1 MKMKHAILAACAAAM
16 VLATAGP
23 AMAKEL
29 IFGSFLPPRHNVN
42 VLGLAPVLKA
52 IEKETGGSIKW
63 KLLTAGQLF
72 GGRATLTSVGGGLAD
87 AGVVI
92 ASFTQSKLPN
102 FFTMTDMTMFASD
115 GLVAAAAAA
124 DTTFNDCPQC
134 LNDFHKQKTVPLG
147 FYGLTPYKLMCNKKV
162 TNLAEAKGM
171 RMRTSGGN
179 GRWARAMGGT
189 PVHMTAPDM
198 VEAIERGQIDCIIG
212 PTAWIKAYSIPE
224 HIKYVLDFPMGTF
237 VGAAQFVMNRKVWQG
252 LTLAEKKATLKYM
265 PMSSALASIDGY
277 AADAVK
283 AEAESKA
290 RGAVYT
296 KGGAEIE
303 GLLKKHLSNEMD
315 VIIAAAKKRR
325 AKNPEA
331 IIAAF
336 KKNADKW
343 TKLIAATDRSS
354 ESYRKLLWDH
364 LYSKIDPNKL

>member
-1 MKMKHAILAACAAAM
+1 MKIKQTILAACAAGM

-92 ASFTQSKLPN
+92 SSFTQSKLPN
-102 FFTMTDMTMFASD
+102 FYTMTDMAMFASD

-134 LNDFHKQKTVPLG
+134 LNDFYKQKTVPLG
-147 FYGLTPYKLMCNKKV
+147 FYGLTAYKLMCNKKV

-171 RMRTSGGN
+171 RMRTSGAN

-237 VGAAQFVMNRKVWQG
+237 IGAAQFVMNRKVWNK
-252 LTLAEKKATLKYM
+252 LTLAEKKTTLKYM

-277 AADAVK
+277 IADAAK
-283 AEAESKA
+283 AEADSKA
-290 RGAVYT
+290 RGTVYT
-296 KGGAEIE
+296 KGGAEIAH
-303 GLLKKHLSNEMD
+303 LLKRHLDKEMG

-336 KKNADKW
+336 KKNAAKW
-343 TKLIAATDRSS
+343 TKLIAATDRSTG
-354 ESYRKLLWDH
+354 SYRDLLWKH
-364 LYSKIDPNKL
+364 IYSKIDPEKL

>member
-1 MKMKHAILAACAAAM
+1 MKPRHVIFAVCAAAM
-16 VLATAGP
+16 VLVTAGP
-23 AMAKEL
+23 TLAKEL

-42 VLGLAPVLKA
+42 VLGLDPILKA

-102 FFTMTDMTMFASD
+102 FFTMTDMAMFASD

-134 LNDFHKQKTVPLG
+134 LNDFYKQKTVPLG
-147 FYGLTPYKLMCNKKV
+147 FYGLTPYKLLCNKKV
-162 TNLAEAKGM
+162 TSLAEAKGM
-171 RMRTSGGN
+171 RIRTSGAN
-179 GRWARAMGGT
+179 GRWARAIGAT

-198 VEAIERGQIDCIIG
+198 VEAIERGQIDCAIG
-212 PTAWIKAYSIPE
+212 PIAWIKAYSIAE
-224 HIKYVLDFPMGTF
+224 HVKYVLDFSMGTF
-237 VGAAQFVMNRKVWQG
+237 IGAAQFVMNRKAWNG
-252 LTLAEKKATLKYM
+252 LTLAEKTATLKYM

-277 AADAVK
+277 VADTVK
-283 AEAESKA
+283 AEAESRA

-296 KGGAEIE
+296 KGGADWDS
-303 GLLKKHLSNEMD
+303 LLKRHLDNEMA

-336 KKNADKW
+336 RKNADKW
-343 TKLIAATDRSS
+343 TKLIAATDRST

-364 LYSKIDPNKL
+364 IYSKIDPNKL

>member
-1 MKMKHAILAACAAAM
+1 MKLRHSILAACAAGM
-16 VLATAGP
+16 MMATAGP

-42 VLGLAPVLKA
+42 VLGLDPVLKA
-52 IEKETGGSIKW
+52 IEKETGGSVKW

-72 GGRATLTSVGGGLAD
+72 GGRATLTSVGGGMAD

-102 FFTMTDMTMFASD
+102 FFTMTDMAMFASD

-134 LNDFHKQKTVPLG
+134 LNDFYKQKTVPLG
-147 FYGLTPYKLMCNKKV
+147 FYGLTPYTLMCNKKV

-171 RMRTSGGN
+171 RMRTSGAN

-224 HIKYVLDFPMGTF
+224 HIKYVLDFPMGNF
-237 VGAAQFVMNRKVWQG
+237 IGAAQFVMNRNTWKKM
-252 LTLAEKKATLKYM
+252 TLAEKKATLKYM
-265 PMSSALASIDGY
+265 PMSAALASIDGY
-277 AADAVK
+277 VADTIQAT
-283 AEAESKA
+283 AESKK

-296 KGGAEIE
+296 KGGAEMAS
-303 GLLKKHLSNEMD
+303 LLKSHLDKEMG

-325 AKNPEA
+325 TKNPEA
-331 IIAAF
+331 SIAAF
-336 KKNADKW
+336 RKNAAKW

-354 ESYRKLLWDH
+354 ASYRKLLWDH
-364 LYSKIDPNKL
+364 LYSKLDPNKL